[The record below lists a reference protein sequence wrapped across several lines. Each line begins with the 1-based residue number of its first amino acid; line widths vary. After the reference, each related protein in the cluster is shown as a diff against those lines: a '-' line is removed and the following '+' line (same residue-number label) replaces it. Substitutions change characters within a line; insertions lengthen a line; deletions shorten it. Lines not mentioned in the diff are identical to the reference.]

1 MLVPVEISSFTL
13 DAGGSFPVLVL
24 KESSGTRIL
33 EIPISP
39 LEAGALAL
47 QSLDVA
53 LDIPQTIRLCKSLIV
68 ELGAHPEKAVLV
80 KNEKSAVIA
89 RLHVTH
95 QGKTIIIECRPGD
108 ALSLSAQC
116 SIPLFAEES
125 LFTMPGGADPSVDND
140 ALRAAILNTDTIEFG
155 RYHLE

>member
-1 MLVPVEISSFTL
+1 MLVPVEIASFTL
-13 DAGGSFPVLVL
+13 DASGNFPVLVL
-24 KESSGTRIL
+24 KESSGARSL

-47 QSLDVA
+47 QSLEVP
-53 LDIPQTIRLCKSLIV
+53 LEIPQTIQLCKSLIV
-68 ELGAHPEKAVLV
+68 ELGARPEKAVLL
-80 KNEKSAVIA
+80 KNEQSTVIA
-89 RLHVTH
+89 RLHLTH

-108 ALSLSAQC
+108 ALSLSARC
-116 SIPLFAEES
+116 TIPVFAEES
-125 LFTMPGGADPSVDND
+125 LFSTPGGADPSVDNN